1 MKVKQLRL
9 PIELKDIIFNLSDE
23 DRKKLISE
31 LQHKLTWTN
40 YENFQY
46 NQSEYSHVWKYIKN
60 NPKEGEYWIKEIFR
74 TFQ

>member
-46 NQSEYSHVWKYIKN
+46 L
-60 NPKEGEYWIKEIFR
+60 F
-74 TFQ
+74 F

>member
-23 DRKKLISE
+23 DRISE

-60 NPKEGEYWIKEIFR
+60 NPKEGEYWIKEILR

>member
-31 LQHKLTWTN
+31 LQHKLTWTK
-40 YENFQY
+40 E
-46 NQSEYSHVWKYIKN
+46 KLGN
-60 NPKEGEYWIKEIFR
+60 N
-74 TFQ
+74 